1 VLEEAHMV
9 LSAVPDRGGDCDD
22 GVEEDDDEEPDGEEK
37 MAAQAD
43 VSKFSREHRM
53 KMGVLT
59 KKMGV
64 LTVSAL
70 LNRSAELGILLRPRT
85 DMLLRG
91 LVRQVILHRSM

>member
-1 VLEEAHMV
+1 
-9 LSAVPDRGGDCDD
+9 LSAVQDCGDDCDD
-22 GVEEDDDEEPDGEEK
+22 GVAEDADEEPDGEEK
-37 MAAQAD
+37 MAAQAE
-43 VSKFSREHRM
+43 VSKLSREHRM

-59 KKMGV
+59 MKMGV
-64 LTVSAL
+64 LTISAL